1 MAQKKT
7 LVITFSLSTMF
18 TMFSVLWLLFNIFGN
33 IRLIL
38 EPFYQFVAVLTFFT
52 ALVSVVSLR
61 KLLIGIR
68 FKINETKEK
77 EKNIKECYQ
86 YDQLLNPPIMNN

>member
-7 LVITFSLSTMF
+7 LVITFSLSTVF
-18 TMFSVLWLLFNIFGN
+18 VIFSVPWLLLNIFAN
-33 IRLIL
+33 IRLIS
-38 EPFYQFVAVLTFFT
+38 EPFYQFVAVLTFFI
-52 ALVSVVSLR
+52 ALISIISLR
-61 KLLIGIR
+61 KLLIDIR
-68 FKINETKEK
+68 SKINEIKEK

>member
-7 LVITFSLSTMF
+7 LTTIFLFSTAFAILSA
-18 TMFSVLWLLFNIFGN
+18 LWLLFNIIGN
-33 IRLIL
+33 IELLL
-38 EPFYQFVAVLTFFT
+38 ETSYQFVVTLMFLSI
-52 ALVSVVSLR
+52 LVSIACLR
-61 KLLIGIR
+61 KLLIDIR
-68 FKINETKEK
+68 SKINKIKEK